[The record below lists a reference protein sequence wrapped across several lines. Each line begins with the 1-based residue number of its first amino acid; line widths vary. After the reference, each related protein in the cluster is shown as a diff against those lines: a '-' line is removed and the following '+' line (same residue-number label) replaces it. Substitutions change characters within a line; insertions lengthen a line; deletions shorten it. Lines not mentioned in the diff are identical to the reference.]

1 MTTPARARIERGIV
15 ARLRE
20 APDGRPK
27 REQLGPALRETL
39 TELRLVVP
47 AGELRQLE
55 RWFEDRLFG
64 LGELAPLLR
73 DERVRSEEHTS
84 ELQSP
89 YDLVCRL
96 LLEKKKIKNR
106 TL

>member
-73 DERVRSEEHTS
+73 DERVTEVMVNGHRGVWVVR
-84 ELQSP
+84 
-89 YDLVCRL
+89 DGRLVVTCIRFVGY
-96 LLEKKKIKNR
+96 E
-106 TL
+106 